1 MSDLATGK
9 RARTVRRWLPRILIW
24 TAVVWC
30 AWLVW
35 PSRFGGGTTMVV
47 VDGNS
52 MVPTYANGDLIVARS
67 DDGYRPGDIVVFKI
81 ELPGELHHQALI
93 VHRLIAI
100 DPDGRLTTQGDN
112 RRVADGFSLT
122 TSNIVGRAVLR
133 LPKGGTILRLLS
145 RWWILGFF
153 AGAIAVVHLWPKPA
167 TETASPGIHKEQD
180 VTKSAE
186 P

>member
-1 MSDLATGK
+1 
-9 RARTVRRWLPRILIW
+9 
-24 TAVVWC
+24 
-30 AWLVW
+30 
-35 PSRFGGGTTMVV
+35 MVV

-52 MVPTYANGDLIVARS
+52 MAPTYSNGDLIVARS
-67 DDGYRPGDIVVFKI
+67 DDRYRPGDIVVFKFD
-81 ELPGELHHQALI
+81 LPGELHHEALI

-100 DPDGRLTTQGDN
+100 DANGRLTTQGDN

-145 RWWILGFF
+145 RWGILGFV
-153 AGAIAVVHLWPKPA
+153 AGAIAVAHLWPKP
-167 TETASPGIHKEQD
+167 TIETASPGNLKERY

>member
-1 MSDLATGK
+1 MNDVATGK

-35 PSRFGGGTTMVV
+35 PSRFGGDT
-47 VDGNS
+47 
-52 MVPTYANGDLIVARS
+52 PIVARS
-67 DDGYRPGDIVVFKI
+67 DDRYRPGDIVVFKI
-81 ELPGELHHQALI
+81 DLPGERHHQALI

-133 LPKGGTILRLLS
+133 LPKGGAILRLLS

-153 AGAIAVVHLWPKPA
+153 AGAIAVAHLWPKPA
-167 TETASPGIHKEQD
+167 TETASPGIHKEQN